1 MENRVELAAL
11 PPVAAWAQHTARTG
25 FEVARFDRAGAGH
38 RIRGTA
44 TAVEDADAW
53 AISYDIT
60 VDSAWT
66 TRQVRAAR
74 DDTEFRA
81 ARDKH
86 GQWVVNGRTVPELS
100 DCVDVDFEWS
110 VVTNTLPI
118 HRLGHDPRRP
128 MHAPAVY
135 VRAADL
141 SVMRLDQRY
150 TPVAS
155 PAGRHV
161 YQYSAPA
168 FDFEAQLSFDAAG
181 LIVDYPG
188 LAHRVR

>member
-1 MENRVELAAL
+1 MENRVDFTAL
-11 PPVAAWAQHTARTG
+11 PPVAAWAHHTARIG
-25 FEVARFDRAGAGH
+25 FEVARFEGTGSGH

-66 TRQVRAAR
+66 TRQVLAAR
-74 DDTEFRA
+74 DDAEFVA
-81 ARDKH
+81 ARDAQ
-86 GQWVVNGRTVPELS
+86 GRWVINGRTVPDLS

-118 HRLGHDPRRP
+118 HRLRRDPRRP
-128 MHAPAVY
+128 MQAPAVY

-141 SVMRLDQRY
+141 SAMRLDQRY
-150 TPVAS
+150 AYVAS
-155 PAGRHV
+155 AAGEHL

-168 FDFEAQLSFDAAG
+168 FDFEAQLSFDSAG
-181 LIVDYPG
+181 LVVDYPG
-188 LAHRVR
+188 LARRVR